1 MKGADFIA
9 IIILAAI
16 VIAVCAYLLHWLYRR
31 STKDISFVRTGF
43 GGEKVVMG
51 GGAFV
56 LPILHDITEVN
67 MNMLRLEI
75 TRAREKSLITKDR
88 MRVELT
94 VEFYVRVAPEEAAV
108 ATAARSLG
116 NRTMD
121 AEQLKDLVQG
131 RFVDAMG
138 GAAATMTLEEIHENR
153 QAFVKEVRM
162 EVAESL
168 EVDGLE
174 LESVSLTSLDQTDI
188 SLFDPSN
195 TFDAQGLTILTEQ
208 IETRKKKRNDIEKD
222 AMIAI
227 RSKNLEAEKRSL
239 EIQRD
244 TEYAR
249 LAHEAEVSVQRAQRK
264 AEIAN
269 ENAARQREI
278 EEAQLREREVVERAR
293 IAMEQQ
299 IETVEIKRKEALA
312 LEEQARE
319 IAVSSKSKERSMAQ
333 AEAEEARAKMVEA
346 AERVQTIRDTEIAN
360 RQKAIALLESQ
371 KIAEAEAARIRVL
384 AEAEKAAAEDRAK
397 ADNIA
402 VAAMAERYKVEA
414 EGKLA
419 LNEAENMRSDASRR
433 SGLHK
438 ALVEKLPDII
448 RESVKPMEKIE
459 GIKILHVD
467 GMPGFSSAGGAG
479 TGGSGAPDGEGGS
492 PREGNLADQVVS
504 SALRYRSQAPFVDQ
518 LLGEIGLNADNVH
531 RTHTLQDLS
540 KIVYTEPNGPSG
552 TEEKAA
558 KSPKGAKGTSTSES
572 KPVN

>member
-67 MNMLRLEI
+67 MNTLRLEI
-75 TRAREKSLITKDR
+75 VRAREKSLITKDR

-94 VEFYVRVAPEEAAV
+94 VEFYVRVQPETAAV

-116 NRTMD
+116 NRTMH
-121 AEQLKDLVQG
+121 AEQLKDLIQG

-138 GAAATMTLEEIHENR
+138 GAAAKMTLEQIHEHR
-153 QAFVKEVRM
+153 HDFVKEVRK

-168 EVDGLE
+168 ALDGLE

-195 TFDAQGLTILTEQ
+195 TFDAEGLTILTEQ
-208 IETRKKKRNDIEKD
+208 IESRKKKRNDIEKD
-222 AMIAI
+222 TMVAMRA
-227 RSKNLEAEKRSL
+227 KNLEAEKRSL

-249 LAHEAEVSVQRAQRK
+249 LAHDAEVSIQRAQRK
-264 AEIAN
+264 AEISN
-269 ENAARQREI
+269 ENAAREREI
-278 EEAQLREREVVERAR
+278 EEIKLKEREAVERAR
-293 IAMEQQ
+293 IEMEK
-299 IETVEIKRKEALA
+299 EVERIDIKRKEALQI
-312 LEEQARE
+312 EEQERE
-319 IAVSSKSKERSMAQ
+319 IAISKKSKERSEAQTQ
-333 AEAEEARAKMVEA
+333 AEAARAKMIEA
-346 AERVQTIRDTEIAN
+346 QEKVQTIRDTEIAT
-360 RQKAIALLESQ
+360 RQKAIQLLEAQ
-371 KIAEAEAARIRVL
+371 KIAEAEAAGEKIL
-384 AEAEKAAAEDRAK
+384 AEAEKAASKDRAD
-397 ADNIA
+397 ADRIA
-402 VAAMAERYKVEA
+402 VAALAERYKVDA
-414 EGKLA
+414 EGKRK
-419 LNEAENMRSDASRR
+419 LNEAENLRSDASRR
-433 SGLHK
+433 SALHR
-438 ALVEKLPDII
+438 ALVENLPSII

-467 GMPGFSSAGGAG
+467 GMPGFSG
-479 TGGSGAPDGEGGS
+479 TGGSGGAGGGS
-492 PREGNLADQVVS
+492 GGGDGDGKGPRDGNLADQVVS

-518 LLGEIGLNADNVH
+518 LLNEIGLSADDVH

-540 KIVYTEPNGPSG
+540 KIVYTEPSAPETKTVKATGPKSSG
-552 TEEKAA
+552 KPKA
-558 KSPKGAKGTSTSES
+558 K
-572 KPVN
+572 

>member
-67 MNMLRLEI
+67 MNTLRLEI

-94 VEFYVRVAPEEAAV
+94 VEFYVRVQPEDEAV

-116 NRTMD
+116 NRTMH
-121 AEQLKDLVQG
+121 AEQLKDLIQG

-138 GAAATMTLEEIHENR
+138 GAAAKMTLEHIHENR
-153 QAFVKEVRM
+153 QEFVREVRQ

-168 EVDGLE
+168 SFDGLE

-188 SLFDPSN
+188 SLFNPSN
-195 TFDAQGLTILTEQ
+195 TFDAEGLTILTEQ
-208 IETRKKKRNDIEKD
+208 IESRKKKRNDIEKD
-222 AMIAI
+222 TMIAV
-227 RSKNLEAEKRSL
+227 RAKNLEAEKRSL

-244 TEYAR
+244 TEYAK
-249 LAHEAEVSVQRAQRK
+249 LSHEAEVSIQRAQRK

-269 ENAARQREI
+269 ENAAREREI
-278 EEAQLREREVVERAR
+278 EAIKLKEREAVERAR
-293 IAMEQQ
+293 IEMEQE
-299 IETVEIKRKEALA
+299 IERIDIKRREALQ
-312 LEEQARE
+312 LEDQARE
-319 IAVSSKSKERSMAQ
+319 IALAAKSKERSEAQ
-333 AEAEEARAKMVEA
+333 AVAEAARAKMVEA
-346 AERVQTIRDTEIAN
+346 QEKVQTLRDTEIAN
-360 RQKAIALLESQ
+360 RQKAIELLEAQ
-371 KIAEAEAARIRVL
+371 KVAEAEAARTRIL
-384 AEAEKAAAEDRAK
+384 AEAEKTASQDRAD
-397 ADNIA
+397 ADRIA
-402 VAAMAERYKVEA
+402 VAALAERYKVEA
-414 EGKLA
+414 EGKQK

-438 ALVEKLPDII
+438 ALVENLPAII

-467 GMPGFSSAGGAG
+467 GMPGFSGAG
-479 TGGSGAPDGEGGS
+479 FSSGPGGSGGSDGDVTG
-492 PREGNLADQVVS
+492 PRDGNLADQVVS

-518 LLGEIGLNADNVH
+518 LLGEIGLSSDNIH

-540 KIVYTEPNGPSG
+540 KVVYSEPNAPDS
-552 TEEKAA
+552 KAPKA
-558 KSPKGAKGTSTSES
+558 KSDGKG
-572 KPVN
+572 KPAGKTPAA